1 MFLHTNG
8 SLLTHQVASSASL
21 NNSAY
26 KDHKSRCN
34 IMGVYVCKSFP
45 RVMYVQARNL
55 PFSHLD
61 SSSPHFPLNLTKCA
75 YINTRQ
81 LHVAAAAAR
90 MCNAALSFNASYEL
104 YARTPS
110 FLTAQSSHVKAGIA
124 QSCKKISDLYLKD
137 RDHLIDLDLL
147 CDLDQYR

>member
-1 MFLHTNG
+1 MGDGDNFPTYEWHLRALYLQRSQI
-8 SLLTHQVASSASL
+8 SLQHGRVRKKLSPCVFALSPLSL
-21 NNSAY
+21 
-26 KDHKSRCN
+26 
-34 IMGVYVCKSFP
+34 I
-45 RVMYVQARNL
+45 L
-55 PFSHLD
+55 
-61 SSSPHFPLNLTKCA
+61 SSSLPPHFPLNLTKCA

-90 MCNAALSFNASYEL
+90 MCNAALSFNASFEL
-104 YARTPS
+104 YARMPS

-147 CDLDQYR
+147 CDLDHCW